1 MATSR
6 SVAILVA
13 CALVTPGTSL
23 LIPSAH
29 PGGSPVTPGSPARQC
44 VRVSAPAAPLRV
56 RPLVLCAAE
65 ERPALPSLSSPEV
78 ALVAGSVLLSVLVA
92 NRLFTEE
99 LLNSQSRADL
109 IATVGATVLLLEAL
123 TRLDI
128 TPREADSVPLDGGEV
143 AWVDP
148 ALPAAQRRELDWAA
162 DALTSCTPARSGPS
176 PSP

>member
-23 LIPSAH
+23 LVPSAH
-29 PGGSPVTPGSPARQC
+29 PGGSPVIPGSPARQC

-143 AWVDP
+143 AWIDP
-148 ALPAAQRRELDWAA
+148 ALPAAQRRELDWAV

>member
-1 MATSR
+1 MCGRGA
-6 SVAILVA
+6 
-13 CALVTPGTSL
+13 
-23 LIPSAH
+23 SA
-29 PGGSPVTPGSPARQC
+29 
-44 VRVSAPAAPLRV
+44 AA
-56 RPLVLCAAE
+56 
-65 ERPALPSLSSPEV
+65 V
-78 ALVAGSVLLSVLVA
+78 ALVAGSGA
-92 NRLFTEE
+92 CGGTNRLFTED

-162 DALTSCTPARSGPS
+162 DALTSCTPARSGP
-176 PSP
+176 